1 MTRLRQRM
9 LEDLRLKGYSPRT
22 QEAYVRA
29 VRQLAEHFGR
39 SPDGL
44 GEKELRQYFLYLTE
58 EKKYARPTTTIALC
72 GIKFFFET
80 TLGRRFPVLDLV
92 RPAPQHRLPVV
103 LTREEVRLIL
113 RAVRKAVYRVC
124 LTTIYSC
131 GLRLGEGTHLRP
143 EQIDSQR
150 MLLHISGKGNRD
162 RLVELPARTLELLR
176 EHWLTHRCRQ
186 WLFPAP
192 PHQGLERGGP
202 EQREP
207 ITRCS
212 LQSAF
217 RRALDR
223 SGVKKRAH
231 VHTLRHSYAT
241 HLLEAGVNLRLIQD
255 ALGHKSPKTT
265 ALYTHLTRE
274 VRAAVVDPLNQL
286 MHDL

>member
-1 MTRLRQRM
+1 M

-29 VRQLAEHFGR
+29 VRKLAEFFHR
-39 SPDGL
+39 SPDQL
-44 GEKELRQYFLYLTE
+44 GEAELRQYFLHLTHE
-58 EKKYARPTTTIALC
+58 RKVSRTTTTIAVC

-80 TLGRRFPVLDLV
+80 TLGQRFPVLDLV
-92 RPAPQHRLPVV
+92 RPAPEHKLPVI
-103 LTREEVRLIL
+103 LTREEVKLIL
-113 RAVRKAVYRVC
+113 SCVRIPVYRVC

-131 GLRLGEGTHLRP
+131 GLRLGEGTNLKP
-143 EQIDSQR
+143 SQVDSRR
-150 MLLHISGKGNRD
+150 MLLHITGAKGNRD
-162 RLVELPARTLELLR
+162 RLVELPMRTLQMLR
-176 EHWLTHRCRQ
+176 EHWLTHRSRD

-192 PHQGLERGGP
+192 TRQGLAHSLANDGG
-202 EQREP
+202 P

-217 RRALDR
+217 GRALR
-223 SGVKKRAH
+223 QSGIRKHAH

-274 VRAAVVDPLNQL
+274 VRRAAVDPINAL
-286 MHDL
+286 MQDL